1 MTGVARTRL
10 RLMPVVITAAAALL
24 ALKAIGLSSHSS
36 YLFVPAAAA
45 AGASAQENAAA
56 EDQGSD
62 EAGAKPKGRVERPPV
77 DRKGELDAEA
87 PAERA
92 LLDALGKRRE
102 AIEARSAD
110 LDLRENLL
118 KAAEKR
124 MEERLAE
131 LARLEEAV
139 AAADRRR
146 AEQEGSRLKE
156 VVTLYEGMKPKEA
169 ARIFEKLDPQVL
181 LEVAS
186 RMKPR
191 QLSTVMGL
199 MSADAAQ
206 KLTVSLTRREV
217 AASPAAAM
225 AATDL
230 PKIEGRPAER

>member
-1 MTGVARTRL
+1 MTAVARSRL

-36 YLFVPAAAA
+36 YLFVPPAAA
-45 AGASAQENAAA
+45 AGAAVQEKPAA
-56 EDQGSD
+56 EELTP
-62 EAGAKPKGRVERPPV
+62 EAGAPRAKRPVERPPV
-77 DRKGELDAEA
+77 DRKGELRTEE
-87 PAERA
+87 PSERA

-102 AIEARSAD
+102 AIEARNVE

-124 MEERLAE
+124 MEDRLAE
-131 LARLEEAV
+131 LARLEEAL
-139 AAADRRR
+139 ADADRRR

-156 VVTLYEGMKPKEA
+156 LVTLYEGMKPKEA

-181 LEVAS
+181 LEVSS
-186 RMKPR
+186 RMKSR
-191 QLSTVMGL
+191 QLAVVMGL
-199 MSADAAQ
+199 MSPDAAQ
-206 KLTVSLTRREV
+206 KLTVSLARREV
-217 AASPAAAM
+217 APPVGAAM